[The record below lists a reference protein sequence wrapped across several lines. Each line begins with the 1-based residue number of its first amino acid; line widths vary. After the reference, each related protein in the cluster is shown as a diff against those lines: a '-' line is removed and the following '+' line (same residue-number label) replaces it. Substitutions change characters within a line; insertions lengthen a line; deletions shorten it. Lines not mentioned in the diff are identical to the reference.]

1 MRERVEGD
9 EGDEVGVSELRIIKM
24 PKSEIG
30 QSMTRKYEDKA
41 IYFTLRDAGR
51 ADTDFRLVGK
61 NVFRPGTERPK
72 PDEFLPN
79 NDVVME
85 IFHSMKQ
92 RLST

>member
-1 MRERVEGD
+1 MQERVEGI
-9 EGDEVGVSELRIIKM
+9 EGAEVGVSGVRTIKM

-30 QSMTRKYEDKA
+30 QSMARKYTDKA

-51 ADTDFRLVGK
+51 AGTDFRLVGK

-72 PDEFLPN
+72 PDEFLPD

-85 IFHSMKQ
+85 IFHDLKQ
-92 RLST
+92 RLPP

>member
-1 MRERVEGD
+1 MQERVEGV
-9 EGDEVGVSELRIIKM
+9 EGGEVGVSGLRIIKM

-30 QSMTRKYEDKA
+30 QSMTRKYTDKA
-41 IYFTLRDAGR
+41 IYITLRDAGR
-51 ADTDFRLVGK
+51 ADTDFHLVGK

-92 RLST
+92 RLPT